1 MPASAAKRNVYLSNF
16 ASGLAQDRTQS
27 LANFI
32 APVVAVGIA
41 SGQYKKY
48 SSKNDFQVLDTS
60 RAIGGPRKRVEFA
73 ATDPFFNCVPQGLET
88 SIDDYER
95 KLAGDTG
102 VTQLQESKVRNL
114 VNAAYTSHEKKVFDI
129 VKAGKAATGGV
140 GVWSNSGNDPVAEI
154 DAQIESIA
162 IETGMMPNK
171 IVFGIGAWR
180 VFRNHALVRA
190 RQPGAD
196 LIGLTTDQAVR
207 MTLNPQME
215 LRVGILSADSTKFG
229 AAKNAT
235 NIVGGEVFIFYGSDT
250 PDQMD
255 ASFAK
260 TFATT
265 ASMIDGVREYRE
277 ENSASDIYFVD
288 WTEDI
293 EVVSAEC
300 ARRITLS

>member
-1 MPASAAKRNVYLSNF
+1 MPASAAKRNTYLSNY
-16 ASGLAQDRTQS
+16 ASGLAQDRSKS

-41 SGQYKKY
+41 SGQFKKY

-60 RAIGGPRKRVEFA
+60 RAIGGSRKRIEFA

-102 VTQLQESKVRNL
+102 VVQLQESKVRNL
-114 VNAAYTSHEKKVFDI
+114 VNACGTSHEKKVFDI

-140 GVWSNSGNDPVAEI
+140 GVWSNASNDPVAEI
-154 DAQIESIA
+154 DAQIEAIA
-162 IETGMMPNK
+162 IETGMMPNR

-180 VFRNHALVRA
+180 VFRNHALVKA

-229 AAKNAT
+229 ATKNAT
-235 NIVGGEVFIFYGSDT
+235 NIVGGEVFIFYGSDQ

-265 ASMIDGVREYRE
+265 GSMIDGVREYRE

-293 EVVSAEC
+293 QVVAAEC